1 MKKIIYTIAL
11 ITVIASCK
19 EDKIEYDN
27 SDSPLMQIMQS
38 MSEDM
43 NTMTMTKDPDHDFA
57 MMMKLH
63 HQGAI
68 AMATYEL
75 ANGNDNIIKAKAQM
89 MKDAQAMEIMELDSF
104 MNAHTVLPDNVAG
117 MAFMDASEMAMNKMD
132 SNANA
137 QKLNGDSDH
146 DFVLLMIQH
155 HKGAIEMSEAEI
167 KHGKVQKIKD
177 MATMMKTDQLKEI
190 TELQSWLNDND

>member
-11 ITVIASCK
+11 ITLIASCN
-19 EDKIEYDN
+19 DNIIEYDN

-68 AMATYEL
+68 DMATYEL
-75 ANGNDNIIKAKAQM
+75 ANGNDNVIKAKAQM

-104 MNAHTVLPDNVAG
+104 MNAHTVMPDNVAG

-155 HKGAIEMSEAEI
+155 HKGAIEMSDAEI

-190 TELQSWLNDND
+190 TELLSWLDKND

>member
-11 ITVIASCK
+11 ITLIASCND
-19 EDKIEYDN
+19 DKIEYDN

-43 NTMTMTKDPDHDFA
+43 NTMAMTKDPDHDFA

-68 AMATYEL
+68 DMAVYEL
-75 ANGNDNIIKAKAQM
+75 ANGNDNVIKAKAQM

-104 MNAHTVLPDNVAG
+104 MNAHTVMPDNVAG

-177 MATMMKTDQLKEI
+177 MATMMKTIQLKEI